1 MKKQFNVTV
10 GDKVAYSVQ
19 FLKSIGMSHSD
30 MARGRGVVTEVK
42 EYGSASGLFTLIAI
56 NWNGADLPTKVNVCN
71 LAKVGLN
78 TRFSNC

>member
-1 MKKQFNVTV
+1 MSSKTPIFAV

-19 FLKSIGMSHSD
+19 FLRSVGASHSE
-30 MARGRGVVTEVK
+30 MARGRGIVTGIENVCPD
-42 EYGSASGLFTLIAI
+42 FTLIAI
-56 NWNGADLPTKVNVCN
+56 NWINVELPEKVRDCN